1 MAPGPTPT
9 LTTSAPASIR
19 SRVPSAV
26 TTLPATTGAE
36 PATDAH
42 GPHRLDRLLLVA
54 VRGVDDEHVDPAREQ
69 APRLA
74 GDVAVDADGGRG
86 QQLAGRVHAPGRRA
100 PSAARP
106 CG

>member
-26 TTLPATTGAE
+26 TTLPATTGTA

-42 GPHRLDRLLLVA
+42 RAHRLDRLLLVA
-54 VRGVDDEHVDPAREQ
+54 VRGVDDEHVDTGGEQ
-69 APRLA
+69 GGRLA
-74 GDVAVDADGGRG
+74 GDVAVDADRGRG
-86 QQLAGRVHAPGRRA
+86 EQLAGRR
-100 PSAARP
+100 
-106 CG
+106 